1 MVRASFRLL
10 ISSVVLGAA
19 SVACSAKPAMPPL
32 IDSANAQRS
41 AQNQTLTTSRRT
53 AIVDAAARVARS
65 VVSISVVSRRQVPA
79 GDPMDFFSFFVPRTQ
94 ERQIQGYG
102 TGFVVRP
109 GGIIITNQHVVDNA
123 DSITVSLADGR
134 DFTARLLGEDPTTDI
149 AVLRI
154 TEDLPVAAI
163 GKSTDILIGEWV
175 VALGN
180 PYTYLLGNSEPT
192 VTAGVV
198 SATRRNVLPNNTQ
211 SGLYLDM
218 IQTDASINP
227 GNSGGPLT
235 NSLGEVIGV
244 NSFIFSNSGGS
255 IGLGFAI
262 PIERAI
268 RVADEIVKSGAVRR
282 AWTGLTVG
290 DASSMRDWKSAGG
303 VRIAEVTPA
312 GPAVRAGL
320 EAGAVL
326 VEAAGRRL
334 RNYLDWEA
342 VKLDLHVGDTVAVR
356 FKRTPAGAVE
366 SRRIITGDLPSVTA
380 ARVSVI
386 SGLELITVTPGV
398 QAERQIRSDQGA
410 LIFRITD
417 EVSRATGLR
426 EGDVIRW
433 INRRPI
439 ATAAEVKSELGALG
453 SQQAFT
459 ITFERQGNVASTTL
473 SFR

>member
-1 MVRASFRLL
+1 MFRASFRLL

-149 AVLRI
+149 AVLKI

-227 GNSGGPLT
+227 GNSGGPLV
-235 NSLGEVIGV
+235 NLKGELIGV
-244 NSFIFSNSGGS
+244 NTAIMGPAGGNV
-255 IGLGFAI
+255 GVGFAV
-262 PIERAI
+262 PTSM
-268 RVADEIVKSGAVRR
+268 VKGVIAQLQEFGEVRR
-282 AWTGLTVG
+282 GRIGVSINDITPEVAANLGIDRTEGALIGSVEKGTPADQAGVRAGDVAIELDGRPLRSSNDLRNRIGMLTVG
-290 DASSMRDWKSAGG
+290 TS
-303 VRIAEVTPA
+303 V
-312 GPAVRAGL
+312 
-320 EAGAVL
+320 
-326 VEAAGRRL
+326 
-334 RNYLDWEA
+334 
-342 VKLDLHVGDTVAVR
+342 DLTV
-356 FKRTPAGAVE
+356 
-366 SRRIITGDLPSVTA
+366 
-380 ARVSVI
+380 
-386 SGLELITVTPGV
+386 
-398 QAERQIRSDQGA
+398 
-410 LIFRITD
+410 
-417 EVSRATGLR
+417 LR
-426 EGDVIRW
+426 EGQKRTFKIA
-433 INRRPI
+433 IGKA
-439 ATAAEVKSELGALG
+439 ATAQLAKLPDRQALEGASFTGTTRGDNATGVKVTEVEPGSPAERLNLEVGDIVTAVNTKPVKSLDEFQTAMGA
-453 SQQAFT
+453 SK
-459 ITFERQGNVASTTL
+459 RSTVL
-473 SFR
+473 HVVRGDDRRVVVVP